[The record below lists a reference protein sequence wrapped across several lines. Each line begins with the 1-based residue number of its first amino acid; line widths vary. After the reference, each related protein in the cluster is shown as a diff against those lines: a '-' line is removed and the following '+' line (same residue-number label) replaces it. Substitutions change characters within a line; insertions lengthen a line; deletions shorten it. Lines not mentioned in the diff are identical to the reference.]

1 MARRRAQHLE
11 PELFLLADLKAAVD
25 AAKLVVLLDE
35 VVTGQQQTNLG
46 LFSDVALQTENADVS
61 ILVEKPQ
68 EGGSNNIAELLAV
81 KEALAWAVAHKH
93 DEIEIRTDSTNNL
106 AWVLGTRVG
115 KKINDRDA
123 VLALKSS
130 IDSLKSVVKCKLV
143 HIPRSQNKAGHY
155 IENKCRL

>member
-1 MARRRAQHLE
+1 MKAKYSLGIQAKATVNASQLVMLLNKVIARRQETDTRLFADIMLE
-11 PELFLLADLKAAVD
+11 PND
-25 AAKLVVLLDE
+25 
-35 VVTGQQQTNLG
+35 
-46 LFSDVALQTENADVS
+46 SDVS

>member
-1 MARRRAQHLE
+1 MKILFTDGGCSGNEQRDPKRRQMVA
-11 PELFLLADLKAAVD
+11 
-25 AAKLVVLLDE
+25 
-35 VVTGQQQTNLG
+35 VVT
-46 LFSDVALQTENADVS
+46 DENGS
-61 ILVEKPQ
+61 ILVEKTQ
-68 EGGSNNIAELLAV
+68 EGGSNNVAELLAV

-115 KKINDRDA
+115 EKINDRDA

-143 HIPRSQNKAGHY
+143 LIPRSQNKAGHY